1 MNLARPNASAAA
13 STMAEDANDT
23 FTITELAEE
32 FSITSRSIR
41 FYEDKGLVHPQRN
54 GTARVYNRRDR
65 GRLILILRGK
75 RLGFSLAEIQEMLD
89 LYDHS
94 DDRVEQLKT
103 MLRRSRERLDA
114 LAQQRR
120 DIDNT
125 TAELQDACRQIEA
138 TLAEKGV
145 PLKDV

>member
-1 MNLARPNASAAA
+1 LSLSHTAPNLAAKTAADDV
-13 STMAEDANDT
+13 DAT

-32 FSITSRSIR
+32 FSITARSIR
-41 FYEDKGLVHPQRN
+41 FYEDKGLIQPKRS
-54 GTARVYNRRDR
+54 GTARIYNRRDR

-103 MLRRSRERLDA
+103 MLLRSRERLDA

-125 TAELQDACRQIEA
+125 TAELEDACRQIEA
-138 TLAEKGV
+138 TLADKGV
-145 PLKDV
+145 PLDDI